1 MNHNFIFYN
10 VIFANDNDS
19 KNAVVG
25 FEVLNLA
32 IVGVSWWS
40 SLFEF

>member
-1 MNHNFIFYN
+1 MNHNFSFYSAIF
-10 VIFANDNDS
+10 VNDNDS
-19 KNAVVG
+19 KDAVVG

-40 SLFEF
+40 SLLV